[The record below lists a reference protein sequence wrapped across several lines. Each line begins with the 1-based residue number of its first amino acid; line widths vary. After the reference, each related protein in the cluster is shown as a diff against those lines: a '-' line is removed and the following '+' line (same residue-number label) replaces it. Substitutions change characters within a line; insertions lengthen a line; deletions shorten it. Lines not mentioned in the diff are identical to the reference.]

1 MTGGLVTYKT
11 GDSPLILSMPHDG
24 TEIPP
29 DIGARLNE
37 TGRSVPDTDWWMNR
51 LYDGVPN
58 VNPSIVRAH
67 LSRYVIDVNRDPS
80 GTTLYPGQATTGL
93 CPTTTFDGEP
103 IYLPGQEPDEAEV
116 ARRRDLY
123 FAPYHA
129 ALARAIEDVKARHGY
144 CLLYDCHSIRS
155 EVPRLFD
162 GTLPVFNIGTNEGA
176 ACAPAI
182 EQAVAAACAG
192 SEIHD
197 CVVNGRFKGG
207 WITRHYGR
215 PENRVHAVQMELAQR
230 AYMREAPPWDYL
242 EDEANKVRPVLGRAL
257 EAMLAAGAEIEGA
270 RP

>member
-1 MTGGLVTYKT
+1 MTGGTVTYEP

-29 DIGARLNE
+29 DIRDRLNE
-37 TGRSVPDTDWWMNR
+37 TGRSVPDTDWWTNR

-80 GTTLYPGQATTGL
+80 GTSLYPGQATTGL

-103 IYLPGQEPDEAEV
+103 IYQPGQEPDEAEV
-116 ARRRDLY
+116 DQRRNLY

-144 CLLYDCHSIRS
+144 CLLFDCHSIRS

-182 EQAVAAACAG
+182 ERAVAAACAG
-192 SEIHD
+192 SEMHD
-197 CVVNGRFKGG
+197 YVVNGRFKGG

-242 EDEANKVRPVLGRAL
+242 DDEANKVRPVLGQAL
-257 EAMLAAGAEIEGA
+257 EAMLAAGAEVEGA
-270 RP
+270 RS